1 MKQNVYKQA
10 MQIRVDTYTIWKRE
24 GSTFTYILHF
34 NSGKSSECTSKYNI
48 YTTFQRSCYLIGKE
62 NLQLEDRSVLHMKTT
77 NSLRN

>member
-34 NSGKSSECTSKYNI
+34 NSGKSSECISKYNI
-48 YTTFQRSCYLIGKE
+48 YTTFKGVVILLARTI
-62 NLQLEDRSVLHMKTT
+62 LQLEDRSVLHMKTT

>member
-10 MQIRVDTYTIWKRE
+10 MQIRVDTYTTWKRE
-24 GSTFTYILHF
+24 GSTFTYILLF
-34 NSGKSSECTSKYNI
+34 NSGKSSECISKYNI

>member
-34 NSGKSSECTSKYNI
+34 NSGKSSEYISKYNI

>member
-34 NSGKSSECTSKYNI
+34 NSGKSSECISKYNI
-48 YTTFQRSCYLIGKE
+48 YTTF
-62 NLQLEDRSVLHMKTT
+62 
-77 NSLRN
+77 